1 MALIEFKMK
10 LILLGESAVGK
21 TSLIK
26 AFVDKVFS
34 TDYRPTIGA
43 NIFIKRVEVGDNR
56 ATLTIWDIAGQERWQ
71 LMRTAYY
78 RGSNIIFLVA
88 DCTRKES
95 FQQLENFWIPD
106 VREQIG
112 IEIPIYLLANKIDL
126 EREVS
131 GDGVKEWAEKIGAN
145 HVFETSAKTG
155 VGVNQAFEQTLKD
168 VLSKV

>member
-1 MALIEFKMK
+1 MAVIEFKMK

-26 AFVDKVFS
+26 AFVDKVFT

-43 NIFIKRVEVGDNR
+43 NIFIKRVELGEHK

-71 LMRTAYY
+71 MMRTAYY
-78 RGSNIIFLVA
+78 RGSNVILLVG
-88 DCTRKES
+88 DCTRRES

-112 IEIPIYLLANKIDL
+112 SEIPIYLLANKVDL
-126 EREVS
+126 EREVDS
-131 GDGVKEWAEKIGAN
+131 NEVQQWAQKIGAA

-155 VGVNQAFEQTLKD
+155 NGVNQAFEQTLKD
-168 VLSKV
+168 VLSKA